1 GGQMLQFPTGDKLM
15 HELPSLVGNGKAE
28 LAITRQKACRTQY
41 AQGILDK
48 GYRNM
53 TQHPGLQIFESPIG
67 VDEFALPVLGHRVD
81 SEVATRQVLLQGNV
95 GAGMNDEAGIPMAGL
110 ALGTRQSVLFMGVG
124 M

>member
-1 GGQMLQFPTGDKLM
+1 MLQFPTGDKLM

-81 SEVATRQVLLQGNV
+81 SERSEERRVGQECRCRWWTQG
-95 GAGMNDEAGIPMAGL
+95 GMYEW
-110 ALGTRQSVLFMGVG
+110 
-124 M
+124 